1 MLKYYIYY
9 YIIMVKSK
17 KLTRKHNKKRRKS
30 IKKRYEAKK
39 YIEIFNLAYKCLTS
53 TYHDLFDKDDYLLLS
68 YINEGI
74 KKGWKLLKDK
84 NIIKEVKCNSL
95 CMTMSILNS
104 TLGQRDKLEQ
114 LNTVQK
120 LYLFFISYLIEDDK
134 LVKKEV
140 TLKHAIR
147 KIDMKILDQ
156 KRKLLKYELK
166 KDNRNIKKCNK
177 FIARQEDIKKQLLE
191 SNGVNREAGGQYF
204 NLDVCSTVDCQYLQE
219 YKMEKGEKWSES
231 YSKFCLNI
239 TEIFKGIVWL
249 NMYMLFNRSTDVKR
263 ISFDLDQIKTNI
275 DIRKSLKR
283 IDIIL
288 IPESYIYESE
298 IFYEDTFL
306 DENRKV
312 GVQMNKYWVYKDF
325 DLKNGTCK
333 KIGVTGLENKH
344 YVVALMSLPYESHWK
359 TPKEVKEKEMY
370 NNFQNFLQGKGP
382 LPKLKEISKRI
393 KKIGDEE
400 RYDLEENI
408 ENSITLHWV
417 YIHRDRLDD
426 FIAEY
431 V

>member
-1 MLKYYIYY
+1 MRT
-9 YIIMVKSK
+9 K
-17 KLTRKHNKKRRKS
+17 KLSRNKKQKRS

-68 YINEGI
+68 YIKQGI
-74 KKGWKLLKDK
+74 KKGWKILHDK

-104 TLGQRDKLEQ
+104 TLGQRKKLEQ
-114 LNTVQK
+114 LNIFQK

-147 KIDMKILDQ
+147 KIDMKIMDQ

-219 YKMEKGEKWSES
+219 YKMDKGEKWSKT

-249 NMYMLFNRSTDVKR
+249 NMYMLFNRTTDIRR

-288 IPESYIYESE
+288 IPDSYIYESE
-298 IFYEDTFL
+298 IFYEDTFE

-344 YVVALMSLPYESHWK
+344 YVVALMSLSYESHWK

-370 NNFQNFLQGKGP
+370 NNFQNFLQGRGP

-408 ENSITLHWV
+408 ENSITVHWV
-417 YIHRDRLDD
+417 YIHKDRLNG
-426 FIAEY
+426 FIEDW
-431 V
+431 VM